1 MILGKVNLI
10 SIKLIK
16 YDRVADSFEY
26 ELVYNIEG
34 VLRRFVRKGAPK
46 NSDVMVED
54 IINELR
60 NLNKEKVEVWDNSTL
75 DTFSRMDTEDI
86 DNVRK
91 HLMYFFRRVTD
102 KITEFKQ
109 NKSADGYLARYN
121 SIVGFSIK
129 FNVLN
134 IFPPFIITKKD
145 GKD

>member
-129 FNVLN
+129 FN
-134 IFPPFIITKKD
+134 
-145 GKD
+145 